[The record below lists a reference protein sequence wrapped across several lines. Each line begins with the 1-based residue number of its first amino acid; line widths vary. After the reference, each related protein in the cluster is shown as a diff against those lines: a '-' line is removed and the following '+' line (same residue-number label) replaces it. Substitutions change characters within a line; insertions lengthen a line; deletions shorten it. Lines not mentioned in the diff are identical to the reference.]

1 MFLTQI
7 ETEATKPVENVVS
20 VVKEETQNISNIFNI
35 ILEKVQ
41 EKIPSILFALVI
53 FIIGFLLSKL
63 LIRVVSGIL
72 KKSNIDRTAH
82 HFLKSIV
89 KIVIYTLIIVMAL
102 SIIGVPMTSIVTV
115 IGAAGL
121 AISLALQTSLSNL
134 AGGFIILSSK
144 PFKVNDYIEIDG
156 ISGTVEKISILYTN
170 IVSVDNKISF
180 IPNGIVANAKI
191 TNFTS
196 KSDRRLDINIK
207 IGYKDDYKK
216 AQKIIMDIVEK
227 NTLTIKT
234 PEPLVRMGEHGSS
247 SIVIYV
253 KVWVMASDYWELKF
267 QLLEEI
273 KEEFD
278 KNNINIPYNQMDVF
292 IKNN

>member
-1 MFLTQI
+1 MFLTQM
-7 ETEATKPVENVVS
+7 ETEASKPVENVVS
-20 VVKEETQNISNIFNI
+20 AVKEETENISNIFNI

-191 TNFTS
+191 TN
-196 KSDRRLDINIK
+196 
-207 IGYKDDYKK
+207 
-216 AQKIIMDIVEK
+216 
-227 NTLTIKT
+227 LTGFV
-234 PEPLVRMGEHGSS
+234 LAC
-247 SIVIYV
+247 VI
-253 KVWVMASDYWELKF
+253 
-267 QLLEEI
+267 
-273 KEEFD
+273 
-278 KNNINIPYNQMDVF
+278 
-292 IKNN
+292 

>member
-144 PFKVNDYIEIDG
+144 PFKVNDY
-156 ISGTVEKISILYTN
+156 
-170 IVSVDNKISF
+170 
-180 IPNGIVANAKI
+180 
-191 TNFTS
+191 
-196 KSDRRLDINIK
+196 
-207 IGYKDDYKK
+207 
-216 AQKIIMDIVEK
+216 M
-227 NTLTIKT
+227 
-234 PEPLVRMGEHGSS
+234 
-247 SIVIYV
+247 
-253 KVWVMASDYWELKF
+253 
-267 QLLEEI
+267 
-273 KEEFD
+273 EFLAL
-278 KNNINIPYNQMDVF
+278 
-292 IKNN
+292 